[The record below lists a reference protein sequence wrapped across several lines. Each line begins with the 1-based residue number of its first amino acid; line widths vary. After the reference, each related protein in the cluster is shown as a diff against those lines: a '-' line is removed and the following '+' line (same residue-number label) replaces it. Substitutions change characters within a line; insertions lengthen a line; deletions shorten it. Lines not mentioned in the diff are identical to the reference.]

1 MAETKRKYP
10 VGIQSFEKIRR
21 YGYIYVDKTE
31 LIYKMITEGN
41 PYFLSRPRRFGKSLL
56 VSTLEALFEGK
67 RELFEEMTLEDGIV
81 QPQLYIAKTSW
92 KWETYPV
99 FHFDFSK
106 DLMNIEQLDNL
117 IDDALS
123 GYEHQYG
130 ITPNKPDTNLRLSNL
145 VIAAHKQTG
154 NRAVILVDEYDKLM
168 LHHVGDKVQQETV
181 RARFQNLFSPLN
193 DLDDH
198 LRFVFIT
205 GISKFSQMGVFSTLN
220 QLDNISMKANY
231 DSICGITE
239 QELTTVFDQDIRQ
252 LSQRLGVTSE
262 EALKELKD
270 TYDGYH
276 FSSGL
281 TDIYNPFSLMNAFK
295 SGEISSYWFDSATP
309 SALISIL
316 KKMPALE
323 LTDIEGR
330 SYPDTMFNLSFDTYD
345 SPLPVLYQSGYLTIK
360 DCKRVNKMNMYQ
372 LGFPN
377 SEVRTGFADC
387 LYQVVNPV
395 NGIDNNKAVL
405 LNAYNDFWE
414 NNELPKFIE
423 AIKAFFAGVP
433 YQLDNKN
440 EHHYHALLYTL
451 LTAFG
456 ADVFAEESS
465 AQGRSDIVLRMPK
478 TIYILEIKYNGTVDK
493 ALQQIDD
500 RDYAGKYRLDSRP
513 VVNVALNFSS
523 ETRNISEW
531 GVR

>member
-1 MAETKRKYP
+1 
-10 VGIQSFEKIRR
+10 
-21 YGYIYVDKTE
+21 
-31 LIYKMITEGN
+31 MITEGK

-56 VSTLEALFEGK
+56 VSTLEAVFKGK
-67 RELFEEMTLEDGIV
+67 KELFDEMVLADGTV
-81 QPQLYIAKTSW
+81 QPQLFIATTNW
-92 KWETYPV
+92 KWEDYPV

-106 DLMNIEQLDNL
+106 DLLNIDQLDNL

-123 GYEHQYG
+123 KYEHQYG
-130 ITPNKPDTNLRLSNL
+130 ITPDKPDTNLRMSNL
-145 VIAAHKQTG
+145 VITAHQQKG
-154 NRAVILVDEYDKLM
+154 RRAVILVDEYDKLM
-168 LHHVGDKVQQETV
+168 LHYVGDKTRQEAV
-181 RARFQNLFSPLN
+181 RARFQNLFSPLK
-193 DLDDH
+193 DLDSH
-198 LRFVFIT
+198 LCFIFIT

-220 QLDNISMKANY
+220 QLDNISMKASY
-231 DSICGITE
+231 DSICGISE
-239 QELTTVFDQDIRQ
+239 QELTTVFAQDINH
-252 LSQRLGVTSE
+252 LAESQGITAE
-262 EALKELKD
+262 EALSELKE

-295 SGEISSYWFDSATP
+295 ANEISSYWFDSATP

-323 LTDIEGR
+323 LADIEGK

-360 DCKRVNKMNMYQ
+360 NCKRVNKMNMYQ

-387 LYQVVNPV
+387 LYQVTNPV
-395 NGIDNNKAVL
+395 NGIDKNKAVF

-414 NNELPKFIE
+414 NDDFPKFIE
-423 AIKAFFAGVP
+423 AIKTFFAGVP

-456 ADVFAEESS
+456 ADVSTEEST

-478 TIYILEIKYNGTVDK
+478 TIYILEIKYDRATDE
-493 ALQQIDD
+493 ALQQIET
-500 RDYAGKYRLDSRP
+500 RDYAGKYQLDNRP
-513 VVNVALNFSS
+513 IVSVALNFSS
-523 ETRNISEW
+523 KSRNISEW
-531 GVR
+531 KIR